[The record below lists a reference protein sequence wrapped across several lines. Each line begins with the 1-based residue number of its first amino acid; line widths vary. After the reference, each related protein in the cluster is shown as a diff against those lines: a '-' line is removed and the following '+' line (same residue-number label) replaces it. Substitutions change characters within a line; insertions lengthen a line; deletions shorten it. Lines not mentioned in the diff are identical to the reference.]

1 MLDVIKLLPDSVANQ
16 IAAGEVIQR
25 PASAVKE
32 LMENSLDAGAT
43 QIDLVVKDAG
53 KTMIM
58 VIDNG
63 CGMSETD
70 ARLCF
75 ERHAT
80 SKISR
85 AEDLFT
91 LQTMGFRGEAL
102 ASIAAI
108 AQVELKSRRK
118 EDEVGV
124 KIINEGSVIKEQS
137 LAPMAVGTTF
147 TIKNLFFNVPAR
159 RNFLKSTQ
167 AEMRHIVE
175 EFTRVTLMN
184 PEIGFTLTSDGK
196 EIFHLYPGNLKQ
208 RIMGLFGNNYDEKL
222 LPVQQETDKVSIN
235 GFIVKAE
242 YAKKTRG
249 EQYFFVN
256 KRYIKHPYLHHAI
269 ENAYLEMI
277 PKDSVPGYFLN
288 IEVDPA
294 DIDVNIHPT
303 KTEVNFLDVKLVYA
317 ILHAAVRKA
326 IGQHNLSPMI
336 DFDEPSD
343 LNIDFGEV
351 VKSSNPLIEPSIPI
365 DPTYNPFK
373 PKNDFSKSSFAT
385 SFSNTFERHQKP
397 SDDWRLLYEDPTHET
412 NDIPAETPDAS
423 SNPDARSNTSA
434 SSLTQPHYI
443 QLNNSY
449 IVTTVKSGILV
460 IDQHRA
466 HYRILYEKF
475 LGEIDT
481 STGHSQQELFPQPM
495 TLNAGDASI
504 LTELKTELSAIGF
517 SLEQVN
523 PTTFVINGTPADTAG
538 NDAVQLLEKVIEN
551 YKLNRS
557 DLQLDR
563 KLNLAQSMA
572 SQLAVKAQTPLTELE
587 MQNLVDELFGCPIAE
602 TSPDGKKIYTLLT
615 LNTIQEKF

>member
-53 KTMIM
+53 KALIM
-58 VIDNG
+58 VSDNG

-80 SKISR
+80 SKISK
-85 AEDLFT
+85 AEDLFSIR
-91 LQTMGFRGEAL
+91 TMGFRGEAL

-108 AQVELKSRRK
+108 AQVELKTRRK

-124 KIINEGSVIKEQS
+124 KIVNEGSVVKEQT
-137 LAPMAVGTTF
+137 LVPMAVGTTF

-159 RNFLKSTQ
+159 RNFLKSPA
-167 AEMRHIVE
+167 AEMRHVVE

-184 PEIGFTLTSDGK
+184 PEVGFTLTSDGK
-196 EIFHLYPGNLKQ
+196 ELYHLYPGNLKH
-208 RIMGLFGNNYDEKL
+208 RIMGLFGSNYDGKL
-222 LPVQQETDKVSIN
+222 LPVNQETDRVSIH
-235 GFIVKAE
+235 GYIVKAE

-269 ENAYLEMI
+269 ENAFMEMI
-277 PKDSVPGYFLN
+277 PKDSFPGYFLN

-326 IGQHNLSPMI
+326 IGQNNLSPMI
-336 DFDEPSD
+336 DFDEPTN
-343 LNIDFGEV
+343 LGFDFGEV
-351 VKSSNPLIEPSIPI
+351 VKSSNPIVQPSIPV
-365 DPTYNPFK
+365 DPTYNPFHQK
-373 PKNDFSKSSFAT
+373 KEFSKSSFGGGIGAGEKKNDPGDWQLQDT
-385 SFSNTFERHQKP
+385 SSNTLEK
-397 SDDWRLLYEDPTHET
+397 LK
-412 NDIPAETPDAS
+412 
-423 SNPDARSNTSA
+423 
-434 SSLTQPHYI
+434 YI
-443 QLNNSY
+443 QLNQSY
-449 IVTTVKSGILV
+449 IITTVKSGLLV
-460 IDQHRA
+460 IDQHLA
-466 HYRILYEKF
+466 HYRILFEKF
-475 LGEIDT
+475 LKEMESD
-481 STGHSQQELFPQPM
+481 SGHSQQELFPQPF
-495 TLNAGDASI
+495 TLNANDASV
-504 LTELKTELSAIGF
+504 LREMLPELQRLGF
-517 SLEQVN
+517 VLEQVN
-523 PTTFVINGTPADTAG
+523 PTTFMINGTPADLSECTP
-538 NDAVQLLEKVIEN
+538 VELLEKMLDN
-551 YKLNRS
+551 YKINRT

-563 KLNLAQSMA
+563 KLCMAKTMA
-572 SQLAVKAQTPLTELE
+572 SQLSIKAQTPLSELE
-587 MQNLVDELFGCPIAE
+587 MQNIADQLFGCSVAEIA
-602 TSPDGKKIYTLLT
+602 PDGKKIYTLISLEKLT
-615 LNTIQEKF
+615 DQLNN